1 LGSGL
6 AGWSLWIEDVEQLG
20 SLRTGR
26 MDGWLMKMEK
36 EETDSW
42 LAGPAELLGRQAG
55 EDKERENT

>member
-1 LGSGL
+1 M
-6 AGWSLWIEDVEQLG
+6 EQLG